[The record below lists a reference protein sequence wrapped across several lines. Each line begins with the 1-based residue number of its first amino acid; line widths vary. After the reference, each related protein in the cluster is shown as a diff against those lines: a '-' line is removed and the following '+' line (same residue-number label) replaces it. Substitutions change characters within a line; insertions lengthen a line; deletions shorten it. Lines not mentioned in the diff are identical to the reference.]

1 MTVTPQPSFWDT
13 LGQVWDSGQNWDSI
27 SVASW
32 LALIPPEN
40 NQQPNFMTMLAALL
54 QPFADAVTVAGSLP
68 GLFDIDTAVGA
79 QLDVDGQWIG
89 ISRNVA
95 TPLTGVYF
103 SFDTAGL
110 GFDQGVWQGP
120 FDPSTGLVSLDDSD
134 YRFLLYAKI
143 AMNQWDG
150 TIPQAQTILN
160 ELFPG
165 QIVIIQDSENNHMAF
180 GMLVLPA
187 NVVQAALFTQGYIQ
201 LVPAGVTVDGFYVP
215 KIAGVPFFGFD
226 AESAAVSGFDV
237 GQWAQS

>member
-1 MTVTPQPSFWDT
+1 MTVTPQLSFWDT
-13 LGQVWDSGQNWDSI
+13 LGQNWDSGQTWDAF
-27 SVASW
+27 SVNSW
-32 LALIPPEN
+32 LGLIPPEN
-40 NQQPNFMTMLAALL
+40 NQQPNYMTMLATIL
-54 QPFADAVTVAGSLP
+54 QPFSDSYTVATSLP
-68 GLFDIDTAVGA
+68 GLFDLDTAVGS
-79 QLDVDGQWIG
+79 QLDVVGQWIG
-89 ISRNVA
+89 ISRNVT

-110 GFDQGVWQGP
+110 GWDQGVWQGP
-120 FDPSTGLVSLDDSD
+120 FDPSTGLVSLGDSD

-150 TIPQAQTILN
+150 TIPYAQNVLN

-165 QIVIIQDSENNHMAF
+165 QTVIIQDSENNHMSF
-180 GMLVLPA
+180 GMLVLPQ

-201 LVPAGVTVDGFYVP
+201 LVPAGVQVDGFYVP

-226 AESAAVSGFDV
+226 AEDAAVSGFDV